1 MTALLVANDG
11 GHIQQLRSLHK
22 RLSIGTDHVWV
33 TVPTAQ
39 TRSLMAGEQV
49 IWSRPAPTRDLAAA
63 VVNGLDLADVLHPS
77 DFSHVVSTGASL
89 AVSILPVA
97 RLRGISTHYIESATR
112 ARGPSVSGR
121 ILAHVPGIH
130 LYSQHPTWAAGR
142 WQYRGSVFDGYRL
155 SAGPPPEIRR
165 AVVSLGTH
173 RQFGFRRLVERLVRI
188 IPPSVDVLWQT
199 GATEV
204 ADLGIV
210 GRASVPSDELR
221 SAIAAA
227 EVVVGHAGVGFALTA
242 LGLGKQPVIVPRL
255 ARHDEHVDD
264 HQEQVSNF
272 LASSGVALV
281 RDADEVTWQDLRTAA
296 SNEVR
301 TESTRPFQLMPD

>member
-11 GHIQQLRSLHK
+11 GHIQQLRSLHR
-22 RLSIGTDHVWV
+22 RLSIGRDHVWV

-39 TRSLMAGEQV
+39 TRSLMAGERV

-63 VVNGLDLADVLHPS
+63 VGNGLDLADVLHPA

-89 AVSILPVA
+89 AVSILPLA
-97 RLRGISTHYIESATR
+97 RLRGISAHYIESATR

-130 LYSQHPTWAAGR
+130 LYSQHPSWATGK
-142 WQYRGSVFDGYRL
+142 WEYRGSVFDGYQLRP
-155 SAGPPPEIRR
+155 GPEPEIRR

-173 RQFGFRRLVERLVRI
+173 RQFGFRRLVERLVSVL
-188 IPPSVDVLWQT
+188 PSSVDVLWQT

-204 ADLGIV
+204 ADLGIN

-221 SAIAAA
+221 NAIVAAD
-227 EVVVGHAGVGFALTA
+227 VVVGHAGVGFALTA

-255 ARHDEHVDD
+255 ARHGEHVDD
-264 HQEQVSNF
+264 HQEQVARF

-281 RDADEVTWQDLRTAA
+281 RDADELTWPDLRTAA
-296 SNEVR
+296 AHVVH
-301 TESTRPFQLMPD
+301 TEDARPFQLMAD